1 MAKQIVD
8 GSEAGK
14 YRQGFKDG
22 ANRFCNA
29 HSNQDWRIV
38 ATETQ
43 DGLRI
48 TISDRYYN
56 NQFTVSPTLNLADSV
71 FNALEQHRVP
81 K

>member
-14 YRQGFKDG
+14 HRQGFKDG
-22 ANRFCNA
+22 ANRFCMA
-29 HSNQDWRIV
+29 HPDQDWRIV

-48 TISDRYYN
+48 TISDGYYN
-56 NQFTVSPTLNLADSV
+56 NQFTVSPTPDLADSV
-71 FNALEQHRVP
+71 FDALEQRRVP